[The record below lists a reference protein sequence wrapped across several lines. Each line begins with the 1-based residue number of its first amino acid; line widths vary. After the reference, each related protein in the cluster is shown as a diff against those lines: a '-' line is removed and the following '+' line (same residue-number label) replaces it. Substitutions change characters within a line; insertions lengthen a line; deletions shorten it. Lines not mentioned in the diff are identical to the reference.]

1 MMEASREHW
10 EGALK
15 ERVAGHQEHRSSV
28 ASGYY
33 ESGDP
38 WALAD
43 VALAT
48 DCIMTLLAERTE
60 RALFAVES
68 LLNRNQLAA
77 IGAWQ
82 MPKKLE
88 RSKKSGGRDRDR
100 TCDPYH
106 VKVVPG
112 VCTRL
117 LAFAQRCFYVDNPS
131 FSVAGLRSHLR

>member
-82 MPKKLE
+82 MPKSLNDPRNLVGATGIE
-88 RSKKSGGRDRDR
+88 PVTP
-100 TCDPYH
+100 TCQ
-106 VKVVPG
+106 G
-112 VCTRL
+112 SSQRL
-117 LAFAQRCFYVDNPS
+117 HPF
-131 FSVAGLRSHLR
+131 AGLCALLLVC